1 MHTLI
6 ICALGPDDPQLL
18 TRAAYAALTSDAPL
32 LLRTA
37 RHGVAQE
44 LAGQGKAF
52 DTLDDI
58 YEDCED
64 FDELCEEA
72 YERICS
78 FARAA
83 QESVYAVSDP
93 ASDETVHALCR
104 DLPDDIALRVLPGV
118 SLTDAALSA
127 SLPLG
132 AQTQD
137 PRTLSVLSLD
147 EAQLDPLTPLVITE
161 IDTRVLAGEA
171 KLFLMRV
178 YPDELPVYFLPHGA
192 NRAVSI
198 PLCDADR
205 QSDYG
210 HTCALIVPPVAY
222 ASRERFVMR
231 DLEDIMRRLR
241 SFDGCA
247 WDREQTHESLRRYL
261 IEEAYEACEA
271 IDADDPDKLCD
282 ELGDVLFQVVF
293 HAAIAQEHADFSMED
308 VVSAVCNKMIERH
321 EHVFGGKNL
330 NGTQAISDNWERI
343 KREQR
348 GEQTTAQVIRDL
360 SKTLP
365 ALMRAQKAIKK
376 ARAAGYD
383 ALPAASASPEA
394 RLGSELLALIARA
407 QEADVDA
414 QLALEG
420 ALRQYIDT
428 FAAWEEDRLSQ
439 KEG

>member
-18 TRAAYAALTSDAPL
+18 TRAAYAALTSQSPL

-37 RHGVAQE
+37 RHGVADE
-44 LAGQGKAF
+44 LTALGKAF
-52 DTLDDI
+52 STLDDI

-64 FDELCEEA
+64 FDELCEAA
-72 YERICS
+72 YERICD
-78 FARAA
+78 FARAS

-93 ASDETVHALCR
+93 ASDETVHALCN
-104 DLPDDIALRVLPGV
+104 DLPDDISLKVLPGV
-118 SLTDAALSA
+118 TLTDTALSA

-132 AQTQD
+132 ATTQD
-137 PRTLSVLSLD
+137 ARTLSVLSLD
-147 EAQLDPLTPLVITE
+147 EAQIDPLTPLVITE

-178 YPDELPVYFLPHGA
+178 YPDELPLYFLPHGSDHA
-192 NRAVSI
+192 IKI
-198 PLCDADR
+198 PLCEVDH

-210 HTCALIVPPVAY
+210 HTCALIIPPVAY
-222 ASRERFVMR
+222 EARERFVMR

-241 SFDGCA
+241 SFNGCE

-261 IEEAYEACEA
+261 IEEAYEACDA

-293 HAAIAQEHADFSMED
+293 HAAIAQEHADFSFED
-308 VVSAVCNKMIERH
+308 VVSAICLKMIERH
-321 EHVFGGKNL
+321 EHVFGGKL
-330 NGTQAISDNWERI
+330 LDSTQAISDNWERI

-348 GEQTTAQVIRDL
+348 GEMTTAQAIRDL
-360 SKTLP
+360 TKTLP
-365 ALMRAQKAIKK
+365 ALMRAQKALKK
-376 ARAAGYD
+376 ARAAGFD
-383 ALPAASASPEA
+383 ALPEEAATPEE
-394 RLGSELLALIARA
+394 RLGEALLALAARA
-407 QEADVDA
+407 QDEGVDA

-420 ALRQYIDT
+420 ALKRYIDA
-428 FAAWEEDRLSQ
+428 FASWEETHHA
-439 KEG
+439 

>member
-18 TRAAYAALTSDAPL
+18 TRAAYAALTSQSPL

-37 RHGVAQE
+37 RHGVADE
-44 LAGQGKAF
+44 LTALGKAF
-52 DTLDDI
+52 STLDDI

-64 FDELCEEA
+64 FDELCEAA
-72 YERICS
+72 YERICD
-78 FARAA
+78 FARAS

-93 ASDETVHALCR
+93 ASDETVHALCN
-104 DLPDDIALRVLPGV
+104 DLPDDISLKVLPGV
-118 SLTDAALSA
+118 TLTDTALSA

-132 AQTQD
+132 ATTQD
-137 PRTLSVLSLD
+137 ARTLSVLSLD
-147 EAQLDPLTPLVITE
+147 EAQIDPLTPLVITE

-178 YPDELPVYFLPHGA
+178 YPDELPLYFLPHGSD
-192 NRAVSI
+192 RAVQI
-198 PLCDADR
+198 PLCEVDH
-205 QSDYG
+205 QSNYG

-222 ASRERFVMR
+222 EVRERFVMR

-241 SFDGCA
+241 SFNGCE

-261 IEEAYEACEA
+261 IEEAYEACDA

-293 HAAIAQEHADFSMED
+293 HAAIAQEHADFAFED
-308 VVSAVCNKMIERH
+308 VVSAICLKMIERH
-321 EHVFGGKNL
+321 EHVFGGKDL
-330 NGTQAISDNWERI
+330 DSTQAISDNWERI

-348 GEQTTAQVIRDL
+348 GEMTTAQAIRDL
-360 SKTLP
+360 TKTLP
-365 ALMRAQKAIKK
+365 ALMRAQKALKK
-376 ARAAGYD
+376 ARAAGFD
-383 ALPAASASPEA
+383 ALPEEAATPEE
-394 RLGSELLALIARA
+394 RLGEALLALAARA
-407 QEADVDA
+407 QSEGVDA

-420 ALRQYIDT
+420 ALKRYIDA
-428 FAAWEEDRLSQ
+428 FASWEESHHA
-439 KEG
+439 